1 MSLILFVYTVI
12 TWCVIITIFS
22 LHFLTAPFCVLFF
35 KNKQAG
41 YFKTAV
47 FFLKLGLTLVGVR
60 VKASGLEHLPK
71 DQSFII
77 ASNHQSLLDIAA
89 LMMVMP
95 HNFHFFAKKE
105 LTNVPILGWE
115 MKVMG
120 HIVVDRSSPKQS
132 QKQVNFAKELLL
144 KQISCILLFPEGTRS
159 TTGKMKEFKRG
170 AFVLSADTKVP
181 IVPCYIDGALSIF
194 AKNSK
199 LARPGK
205 ITIQFSSAINPS
217 EVNNSGNKREYTIE
231 LMNQTKEAII
241 ELEKNR

>member
-1 MSLILFVYTVI
+1 M
-12 TWCVIITIFS
+12 C
-22 LHFLTAPFCVLFF
+22 AFF

-71 DQSFII
+71 DKSFII

-95 HNFHFFAKKE
+95 HNFHFLQKE

-120 HIVVDRSSPKQS
+120 HIVVDRSSQKQS
-132 QKQVNFAKELLL
+132 QKQFNFARNYYLIKYLVFTF
-144 KQISCILLFPEGTRS
+144 SR
-159 TTGKMKEFKRG
+159 RN
-170 AFVLSADTKVP
+170 
-181 IVPCYIDGALSIF
+181 SIYHW
-194 AKNSK
+194 KNE
-199 LARPGK
+199 R
-205 ITIQFSSAINPS
+205 
-217 EVNNSGNKREYTIE
+217 V
-231 LMNQTKEAII
+231 
-241 ELEKNR
+241 